1 MKSVAD
7 EPVSAEMSIPLM
19 ETVGAVASYQALMLA
34 SVAGLPAASLTLAV
48 SAESPA
54 ECEQDSS
61 SHIVIVHVPLLETVA
76 VSLAPP

>member
-19 ETVGAVASYQALMLA
+19 VTVGAVASYHALMSA
-34 SVAGLPAASLTLAV
+34 SVAGLPAASLTFAV
-48 SAESPA
+48 TEERPA

-61 SHIVIVHVPLLETVA
+61 SHIVIVHVPSFATVA
-76 VSLAPP
+76 VSEAPP